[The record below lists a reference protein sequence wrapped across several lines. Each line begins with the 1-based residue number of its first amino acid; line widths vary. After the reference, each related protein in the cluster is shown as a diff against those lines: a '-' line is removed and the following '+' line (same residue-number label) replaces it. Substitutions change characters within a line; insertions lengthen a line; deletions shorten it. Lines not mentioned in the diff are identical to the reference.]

1 MTSRHTHYD
10 NLKVARNAPPEVI
23 RAAYKS
29 LAQKYHPDKHSDPI
43 EAERIIKIINAA
55 YETLMNPEAR
65 ARYDIELG
73 REEAKNTATSVP
85 PVTSSPVAKYSPKP
99 TESTNTHYFKAES
112 ESPFI
117 ASQKVI
123 LPMAI
128 YGLIILFLAIFA
140 AMLIN
145 VSPTE
150 QQKVSNLTHE
160 ASQTTPPSTS
170 NIESLNNNQ
179 QQISERIVS
188 TSTLPTDS
196 SHAPD
201 QSVGSVSVSKNTQ
214 IMRSDQASQQTKS
227 PTYQNISYE
236 HAEELF
242 QDNRFIEADLMVDAL
257 LTQSPNYAAA
267 WRLKGML
274 QASRGNTEAA
284 TKAFSTYLQASNNS
298 EESIAAL
305 KNLSSG
311 KSNMAISI
319 QQAARQALNNVG
331 KE

>member
-29 LAQKYHPDKHSDPI
+29 LAQKYHPDKHQDPI

-85 PVTSSPVAKYSPKP
+85 PVTPSPIAKYSPKP
-99 TESTNTHYFKAES
+99 TESTNTHYFKT

-128 YGLIILFLAIFA
+128 YGLIILFLAIFV

-150 QQKVSNLTHE
+150 QQKATNLTH
-160 ASQTTPPSTS
+160 ATSQTTPPSTS

-188 TSTLPTDS
+188 TSTLPIAS
-196 SHAPD
+196 SHTPD
-201 QSVGSVSVSKNTQ
+201 QSVGDGSISKNTQ
-214 IMRSDQASQQTKS
+214 IMRSDQTSKQTKS

-236 HAEELF
+236 HAEKLF

-257 LTQSPNYAAA
+257 LTQSPNYAIA

>member
-1 MTSRHTHYD
+1 MTSQHTHYD

-29 LAQKYHPDKHSDPI
+29 LAQKYHPDKHQDPI

-73 REEAKNTATSVP
+73 REEAKNTATSGP
-85 PVTSSPVAKYSPKP
+85 PATSSPIAKYSPKQA
-99 TESTNTHYFKAES
+99 ESTNTHYFKE

-117 ASQKVI
+117 TSQKVI

-128 YGLIILFLAIFA
+128 YGLIILLLAIFA

-145 VSPTE
+145 ASPTE
-150 QQKVSNLTHE
+150 QQKVTNLTHV

-179 QQISERIVS
+179 QQSSERIVS
-188 TSTLPTDS
+188 TSTLPTAS

-214 IMRSDQASQQTKS
+214 IMRSDQASKQTKS

>member
-1 MTSRHTHYD
+1 MTSQHTHYD

-29 LAQKYHPDKHSDPI
+29 LAQKYHPDKHQDPI

-73 REEAKNTATSVP
+73 REEAKNTAPSGP
-85 PVTSSPVAKYSPKP
+85 PATSSPTAKYSPKP

-112 ESPFI
+112 PFI
-117 ASQKVI
+117 TSQKVI

-128 YGLIILFLAIFA
+128 YGLIILLLAIFA

-145 VSPTE
+145 ASPTE
-150 QQKVSNLTHE
+150 QQKVTNLTHV

-179 QQISERIVS
+179 QQSSERIVS
-188 TSTLPTDS
+188 TSTLPTAS

-214 IMRSDQASQQTKS
+214 IMRSDQASKQTKS